1 MDKLDLFKFRYSCRN
16 FKNEKLNPQ
25 DLRNILEIARLSP
38 SSLGLEP
45 WKFVVVQDEKKK
57 EKLSEICNHQPHV
70 KNCSALIIILSRL
83 DFLDYFEEKLRK
95 RDMSEK
101 EIQKRLDT
109 YMPFLNSLNHEQKIA
124 YAREQAHIALA
135 SILYSATA
143 LNIATCPIGGFDK
156 IKLESYLNLNTQK
169 EIATLIVA
177 LGYSN
182 DKSLPQK
189 NRFDF
194 DEVVQFL

>member
-57 EKLSEICNHQPHV
+57 EELSEICNHQPHV

-143 LNIATCPIGGFDK
+143 LNIATCPIGGFNK

-194 DEVVQFL
+194 DKVVQFL

>member
-57 EKLSEICNHQPHV
+57 EELSEICNHQPHV

-109 YMPFLNSLNHEQKIA
+109 YRPFLNSLNHEQKIA
-124 YAREQAHIALA
+124 YTREQAHIALA

-177 LGYSN
+177 IGYSN

>member
-57 EKLSEICNHQPHV
+57 EELSEICNHQPHV

-143 LNIATCPIGGFDK
+143 LNIATCPIGGFNK

>member
-57 EKLSEICNHQPHV
+57 EELSEICNHQPHV

-135 SILYSATA
+135 SILYSANA

-194 DEVVQFL
+194 DKVVQFL

>member
-57 EKLSEICNHQPHV
+57 EELSEICNHQPHV

-135 SILYSATA
+135 SILYSANA

-177 LGYSN
+177 IGYSN

>member
-57 EKLSEICNHQPHV
+57 EELSEICNHQPHV

-95 RDMSEK
+95 RDMSGK

-177 LGYSN
+177 IGYSN

>member
-57 EKLSEICNHQPHV
+57 EELSEICNHQPHV

-156 IKLESYLNLNTQK
+156 IKLESYLNLDTQK

-177 LGYSN
+177 IGYSN

>member
-57 EKLSEICNHQPHV
+57 EELSEICNHQPHV

>member
-57 EKLSEICNHQPHV
+57 EELSEICNHQPHV

-109 YMPFLNSLNHEQKIA
+109 YIPFLNSLNHEQKIA

-135 SILYSATA
+135 SILYSANA

-177 LGYSN
+177 IGYSN

>member
-45 WKFVVVQDEKKK
+45 WKFIVVQDEKKK
-57 EKLSEICNHQPHV
+57 EELSEICNHQPHV

-124 YAREQAHIALA
+124 YAKEQAHIALA

-143 LNIATCPIGGFDK
+143 LNIATCPIGGFNK

>member
-57 EKLSEICNHQPHV
+57 EELSEICNHQPHV

-124 YAREQAHIALA
+124 YAREQAYIALA

-177 LGYSN
+177 IGYSN

-194 DEVVQFL
+194 DKVVQFL

>member
-57 EKLSEICNHQPHV
+57 EELSEICNHQPHV

-177 LGYSN
+177 IGYSN

>member
-57 EKLSEICNHQPHV
+57 EELSEICNHQPHV

-177 LGYSN
+177 IGYSN

-194 DEVVQFL
+194 DKVVQFL

>member
-57 EKLSEICNHQPHV
+57 EELSEICNHQPHV

-135 SILYSATA
+135 SILYSANA
-143 LNIATCPIGGFDK
+143 LNIATCPIGGFNK

-177 LGYSN
+177 IGYSN

>member
-57 EKLSEICNHQPHV
+57 EELSEICNHQPHV

-109 YMPFLNSLNHEQKIA
+109 YMPFLNSLNYEQKIA
-124 YAREQAHIALA
+124 YIREQAHIALA

-177 LGYSN
+177 LGYPN